1 MPPLTRILL
10 VDDEQDIRTVAQLSL
25 TALGGFTVECC
36 ASGSEALERIQAFQ
50 PDLVLL
56 DVMMPGMDGPATLG
70 RLRADSAT
78 AHIPVVFVT
87 ARVQAQEV
95 LAYRAIGALDV
106 VAKPFDPM
114 ALAGILRGIWE
125 KHGGREP

>member
-1 MPPLTRILL
+1 MAKPLSRILL
-10 VDDEQDIRTVAQLSL
+10 VEDEQDIRTVAQLSL

-36 ASGSEALERIQAFQ
+36 GSGAEALARIPVFQ

-56 DVMMPGMDGPATLG
+56 DVMMPGMDGPSTLG

-78 AHIPVVFVT
+78 AHIPVVFMT
-87 ARVQAQEV
+87 ARVQPQEV
-95 LAYRAIGALDV
+95 VAYRAIGALDV

-114 ALAGILRGIWE
+114 ALPQQLRDIWSR
-125 KHGGREP
+125 HLG

>member
-1 MPPLTRILL
+1 MTQPLSRILL

-36 ASGSEALERIQAFQ
+36 ASGAEALERVRGFR

-56 DVMMPGMDGPATLG
+56 DVMMPGLDGPATLG
-70 RLRADSAT
+70 RLRAEPDT
-78 AHIPVVFVT
+78 AAVPVVFVT
-87 ARVQAQEV
+87 ARVQPQEV
-95 LAYRAIGALDV
+95 LAYKLIGAADV

-114 ALAGILRGIWE
+114 TLPRLLQEIWE
-125 KHGGREP
+125 RLGG

>member
-1 MPPLTRILL
+1 MDRPLSRILL

-36 ASGSEALERIQAFQ
+36 GSGAEALARIPTFA

-56 DVMMPGMDGPATLG
+56 DVMMPGLDGPATLG
-70 RLRADSAT
+70 RLRAQPMS

-87 ARVQAQEV
+87 ARVQPQEV
-95 LAYRAIGALDV
+95 LAYKAIGAADV

-114 ALAGILRGIWE
+114 TLPRQLQDIWDQL
-125 KHGGREP
+125 HA